1 MVSVALRVAF
11 KSGADVLNKPEV
23 GAVLPLGG
31 GHVRAPGRQSLPRR
45 LVCRRGTEA
54 TQPQRVSEMTGLT

>member
-23 GAVLPLGG
+23 GAVLPQEVATLGPQEDSRCRG
-31 GHVRAPGRQSLPRR
+31 G
-45 LVCRRGTEA
+45 
-54 TQPQRVSEMTGLT
+54 